1 MHAASVLPDAAGTP
15 GTVFMASFYRR
26 SRVLTSSAWSG
37 KYKRVSFFVALAL
50 GLVVVTSLL
59 HGGLLSRTPLANG
72 CHHVYIDL
80 GTNLGVQI
88 RKLYEPH
95 LFPGALA
102 LANFDRYFGP
112 GNRSDVCAFGFES
125 NPRHASVLTTL
136 VERYVSL
143 GRTVDVYA
151 AAAGC
156 DNGFVEFVPD
166 LEPDARDNAEWGAS
180 VKALSTVMSPA
191 SGAVVRMVGLPD
203 WLEQHVLQRR
213 LPRPDSSQ
221 PLSRPPTLL
230 LKLDIEGA
238 DVGVLRC
245 LLQSG
250 ALCAFAYVSF
260 EARHV
265 PAAVA
270 AELQADLLQR
280 GCVTRLQDLDDESY
294 HTFGWVPDAP

>member
-1 MHAASVLPDAAGTP
+1 MGLIVATTLLYGCPDDC
-15 GTVFMASFYRR
+15 
-26 SRVLTSSAWSG
+26 
-37 KYKRVSFFVALAL
+37 
-50 GLVVVTSLL
+50 
-59 HGGLLSRTPLANG
+59 LLSRKPLANG

-102 LANFDRYFGP
+102 LATFDRYFGP

-125 NPRHASVLTTL
+125 NRRHASVLASL
-136 VERYVSL
+136 VNRYVSL
-143 GRTVDVYA
+143 GRTVTVFA

-156 DNGFVEFVPD
+156 DDALGEFVPD
-166 LEPDARDNAEWGAS
+166 LKPDARDNAEWGAS
-180 VKALSTVMSPA
+180 VKALSAAVSPA
-191 SGAVVRMVGLPD
+191 SGAVVRIVGLPD
-203 WLEQHVLQRR
+203 WLEQQVLHRR
-213 LPRPDSSQ
+213 LPAPASSQ
-221 PLSRPPTLL
+221 SFSRPPTLL

-245 LLQSG
+245 LLRSG
-250 ALCAFAYVSF
+250 GLCAFTYVSF
-260 EARHV
+260 EGGHV

-280 GCVTRLQDLDDESY
+280 GCSTKLQDLDDESY
-294 HTFGWVPDAP
+294 HTFGWDPGAP